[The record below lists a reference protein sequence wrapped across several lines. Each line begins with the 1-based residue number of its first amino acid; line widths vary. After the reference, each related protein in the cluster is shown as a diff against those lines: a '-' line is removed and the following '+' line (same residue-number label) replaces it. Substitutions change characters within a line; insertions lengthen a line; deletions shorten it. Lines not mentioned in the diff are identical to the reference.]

1 MILTLEYPDKYRLWA
16 DLIRGNSD
24 RVFVPTEVP
33 PPLGSRV
40 AVRLSL
46 PGLTLALAIE
56 GTVIGRRLRSGRFA
70 ADQIEKCRR
79 FLGLSQAPERYL
91 QGRKA
96 VRVPCEL
103 PITLV
108 EPKVSEP
115 ALAKNLS

>member
-46 PGLTLALAIE
+46 PGLTLALAID

-70 ADQIEKCRR
+70 AGAYVRIPDDQIEKCRR

-96 VRVPCEL
+96 GRVP
-103 PITLV
+103 
-108 EPKVSEP
+108 
-115 ALAKNLS
+115 